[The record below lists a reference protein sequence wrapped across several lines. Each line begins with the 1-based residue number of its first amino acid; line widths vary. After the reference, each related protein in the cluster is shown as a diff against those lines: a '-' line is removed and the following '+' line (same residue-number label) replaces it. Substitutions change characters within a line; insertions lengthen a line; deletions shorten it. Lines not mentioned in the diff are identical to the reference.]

1 MKLKI
6 KTRRISAGA
15 VSAAALLLSS
25 CNPGP
30 KYVKPPAQ
38 APSAFKEAP
47 PQEYKEGVGWKI
59 AEPGDDKI
67 RGKWWEMYNDP
78 QLNALEDQVQISN
91 QTVIQAEANF
101 RSARTAVAT
110 ARASLFPILTASASY
125 TNSRFSQTARTTSV
139 VASAAGTTGAATGT
153 TTGTTTGS
161 GASSTTTGVVG
172 SGAIGTVNTFSMPL
186 DLSYTVDFWHKVR
199 NTIAANT
206 YTAQANAADV
216 ATALLTT
223 RAELAQDYFQVRAL
237 DAQRKILRDTL
248 ENYRRTVELTSTLFR
263 TGLDSEEDVAQ
274 ARTQLDTTTAQATDL
289 GVARAQYE
297 HAIAMLIG
305 KPPAEFELPVAPFV
319 PKPPAVPLAL
329 PSKLLE
335 RRPDIAAAERQVA
348 AANAQIGV
356 AKAAYYPNLTLNA
369 TGGFET
375 SHFLEWFTWP
385 SRFWSLGPQF
395 AETILDAGA
404 RRAATE
410 QAEAAYDAAVANYRQ
425 TVLAVFQSVEDNLAA
440 LRILSEEV
448 VEEHTAVNSSNRYLD
463 LSITRYRA
471 GVDSYLNVITA
482 QNTVLTNRETELQ
495 IQLRQMTASVSLI
508 MALGGGWDV
517 SELPKVNDLT
527 AKQAKGT
534 ANPPPQA
541 KTVSIAAPNPPPLT
555 PLAPVPGAPNNPPP
569 NPVPT
574 DAVGEKPPGNTP

>member
-1 MKLKI
+1 MKS
-6 KTRRISAGA
+6 KTRTNRITTGA
-15 VSAAALLLSS
+15 AFAAALLLCS

-38 APSAFKEAP
+38 APAAFKEAP

-59 AEPGDDKI
+59 AEPGDDRI
-67 RGKWWEMYNDP
+67 RGNWWEVYNDP
-78 QLNALEDQVQISN
+78 QLNALEEQVKISN
-91 QTVIQAEANF
+91 QTVVQAEANF
-101 RSARTAVAT
+101 RSARTAVST
-110 ARASLFPILTASASY
+110 ARANLFPTLTASASY
-125 TNSRFSQTARTTSV
+125 TNSKFSQTARTTSV
-139 VASAAGTTGAATGT
+139 VPSAAGVTA

-161 GASSTTTGVVG
+161 GATSTTNGVAGLGTTGVV
-172 SGAIGTVNTFSMPL
+172 NTFSLPL
-186 DLSYTVDFWHKVR
+186 DLSYTIDFWHKVR

-237 DAQRKILRDTL
+237 DAQRVILRDTL
-248 ENYRRTVELTSTLFR
+248 ENYRRAVELTQTLFR
-263 TGLDSEEDVAQ
+263 TGLDSEEEVAQ
-274 ARTQLDTTTAQATDL
+274 AQTQLDTTTAQATDL
-289 GVARAQYE
+289 GVSRAQYE

-305 KPPAEFELPVAPFV
+305 KPPAEFSLPVAPFV
-319 PKPPAVPLAL
+319 PRPPAIPLGL

-356 AKAAYYPNLTLNA
+356 ARAAYYPNLTLNA

-385 SRFWSLGPQF
+385 SRFWSLGPQL
-395 AETILDAGA
+395 AETIFEAGA

-410 QAEAAYDAAVANYRQ
+410 QAQAAYDVAVANYRQ
-425 TVLAVFQSVEDNLAA
+425 TVLTVFQSVEDNLAA

-463 LSITRYRA
+463 LSMTRYRA

-508 MALGGGWDV
+508 MALGGGWDI
-517 SELPKVNDLT
+517 SELPKVNALT
-527 AKQAKGT
+527 AKQAKWT
-534 ANPPPQA
+534 ANGPAQPNA
-541 KTVSIAAPNPPPLT
+541 AAVAAPNPPPLT
-555 PLAPVPGAPNNPPP
+555 PVAAVPGAPNNPPP

-574 DAVGEKPPGNTP
+574 SAVGENPPK